1 MLVASVFNKAKI
13 HIKNLA
19 NAKSVYFTLYTVDG
33 LIARRILSS
42 TRNPEKHLEPYMN
55 PRRNGCF
62 VDVGANVGLWTLYM
76 LKKKIQVYA
85 FEPSPRPYKILKEHE
100 KRYSDLL
107 RVYPVALGE
116 TENVAQLLLHHQ
128 PGHDSLLNTEH
139 DFTGF
144 SLEVNVKTLDS
155 FNLQNIG
162 LIKIDTEGYEV
173 PVLLGAKETILKNK
187 PRLIIEVHKG
197 QLRKIAQVLRDLNY
211 RHFICYRR
219 NFLIPTARHILAE
232 PIGK

>member
-1 MLVASVFNKAKI
+1 MASVFNKAKI

-19 NAKSVYFTLYTVDG
+19 NAKSIYFTLYTVDG

-42 TRNPEKHLEPYMN
+42 TRNPEKHLEPYMK
-55 PRRNGCF
+55 PRHNGCF

-144 SLEVNVKTLDS
+144 SLKVNVKTLDS